1 VTIIVLALMILA
13 TKKPDVQIFQR
24 IVTITIIVLLIVV
37 ILPLDAEMRKFLLVG
52 VLTTVL
58 VLSINVTQKRAL
70 VLMNIFHVMIRMSV
84 LLMVVTQS
92 SVVPTTES
100 LATITQSVPM
110 IAVNLTLVAKILR

>member
-1 VTIIVLALMILA
+1 MILA

-52 VLTTVL
+52 VLTRVL